1 MNQTIILSG
10 KVDEADRAELWSKRM
25 ARMAGRSANE
35 AEAFGE
41 RVRRRYEMT
50 AAECASYNGLEKM
63 TLSFESR
70 MTGLSVEL
78 LAFGQSDVELA
89 DPSAA

>member
-10 KVDEADRAELWSKRM
+10 KIDEAERAELWSKRM

-50 AAECASYNGLEKM
+50 AEECASYKGLEKM
-63 TLSFESR
+63 TLSFENR
-70 MTGLSVEL
+70 TTGLSVEL
-78 LAFGQSDVELA
+78 LAFGQTDEELA

>member
-10 KVDEADRAELWSKRM
+10 KMDEADRAETWSKRM
-25 ARMAGRSANE
+25 ARQAGRTAAE

-50 AAECASYNGLEKM
+50 AEECAAYEGLEKM
-63 TLSFESR
+63 TLSFEER
-70 MTGLSVEL
+70 KTGLSVEL
-78 LAFGQSDVELA
+78 LAFGKPEEEMA

>member
-25 ARMAGRSANE
+25 ARLAGRTANE

-50 AAECASYNGLEKM
+50 VEECASYKGLEKM
-63 TLSFESR
+63 TLSFENR

-78 LAFGQSDVELA
+78 LAFGQPDDDLA
-89 DPSAA
+89 DTSAA

>member
-10 KVDEADRAELWSKRM
+10 KVDEAERAELWSKRM
-25 ARMAGRSANE
+25 ARMAGRTAPE
-35 AEAFGE
+35 ADAFAE

-50 AAECASYNGLEKM
+50 AEECAKFDGLEKM
-63 TLSFESR
+63 TLSFENR
-70 MTGLSVEL
+70 TTGLSVEL
-78 LAFGQSDVELA
+78 LAFGQPGEESA